1 MHLARLFNLT
11 ILTLLLTLPPVT
23 HGIECATSKCYID
36 AYKSVDPTELPVIE
50 RVQEIYRNLSKT
62 IGSQKANRSKLLVID
77 SDGYPWAVALSD
89 NSVVLTKGAIDL
101 MYQEQ
106 DMALGDARVA
116 FVLGHE
122 LSHLDT
128 EDLFHHRAFLANTNP
143 TNKRF
148 DPLIPRPEEEN
159 RADLRGYT
167 FATIAGYDT
176 GRLIGDEGDFF
187 TQWLAQIN
195 DVQGG
200 THPNL
205 AARSEYVQQ
214 GFKNILQ
221 DVPYYQFATV
231 LAHFGNYK
239 DAQHLYEDF
248 LNKVETKEAY
258 SNLGYVHLQQARDKM
273 PSDMAYRYW
282 IPTLLEPKSGLE
294 MEANRS
300 LFKKEV
306 PPQAMN
312 HLYAAEQKLKLSID
326 MNQDEL
332 TSYINLA
339 AVYMYMPDKTHRAY
353 AAIEDARNTSIG
365 KRPAVRAQLESIY
378 QLIRVADD
386 GDAGDR
392 WPKARD
398 ALANLT
404 RSTNAPENTVYNY
417 ARMLDDRGRD
427 NTALKYW
434 NRLYGKLHELPAVYQ
449 AQVCF
454 RLQVDQCSV
463 SAEKQKTPW
472 TPHQLPLGR
481 DIRYP
486 DVQSYLKTHWNKDKL
501 PTKDLPD
508 IKAQVFTNSNGDSLL
523 ALDNHIEMMIRRDIP
538 PQLQTLSGLQEAFG
552 SYQVL
557 LPVAGGML
565 ASYGNGWAALLQN
578 NVVTEIWIAQL
589 N

>member
-1 MHLARLFNLT
+1 
-11 ILTLLLTLPPVT
+11 
-23 HGIECATSKCYID
+23 
-36 AYKSVDPTELPVIE
+36 
-50 RVQEIYRNLSKT
+50 
-62 IGSQKANRSKLLVID
+62 
-77 SDGYPWAVALSD
+77 
-89 NSVVLTKGAIDL
+89 
-101 MYQEQ
+101 
-106 DMALGDARVA
+106 
-116 FVLGHE
+116 
-122 LSHLDT
+122 
-128 EDLFHHRAFLANTNP
+128 
-143 TNKRF
+143 
-148 DPLIPRPEEEN
+148 
-159 RADLRGYT
+159 
-167 FATIAGYDT
+167 
-176 GRLIGDEGDFF
+176 
-187 TQWLAQIN
+187 
-195 DVQGG
+195 VQGG

-258 SNLGYVHLQQARDKM
+258 SNLGYVHLQQAR
-273 PSDMAYRYW
+273 
-282 IPTLLEPKSGLE
+282 E
-294 MEANRS
+294 
-300 LFKKEV
+300 
-306 PPQAMN
+306 N